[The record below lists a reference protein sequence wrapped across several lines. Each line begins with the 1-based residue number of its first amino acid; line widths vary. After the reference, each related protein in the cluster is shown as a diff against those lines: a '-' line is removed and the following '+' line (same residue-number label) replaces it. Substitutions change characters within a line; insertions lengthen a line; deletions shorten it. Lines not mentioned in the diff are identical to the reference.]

1 MFVSIH
7 SEQKANVNHM
17 RVYVTCKK
25 NNYYKAEMSGTY
37 NKIYMF
43 SQEQIY
49 MKIPFAIYADTQ
61 SLLEKGKHVITFT
74 SFQQNYSHQN

>member
-1 MFVSIH
+1 
-7 SEQKANVNHM
+7 
-17 RVYVTCKK
+17 
-25 NNYYKAEMSGTY
+25 MSGTY